1 MGIKT
6 SQSYQKEVLEKYK
19 KRKGGELSTYLL
31 KPTPRLI
38 KQACVL
44 LLDRRVSAVDS
55 HILNC
60 FFQFRNE
67 ENRLGEIQ
75 DFDNN
80 RFRPIVNFLKGR
92 ARTTSS
98 ENIEII
104 SWLVNFQP
112 RPLQE
117 YLKPDNSI
125 SEEKPERSETEII
138 VEPNDEEEKKK
149 QEEEKRRLE
158 EVKRKEEEEK
168 EKRRLEEERRRRR
181 RIITISI
188 SVAFGMTMLILG
200 VQYWSLNILKNNPK
214 DVGCMT
220 WADSLYV
227 TVSCDEGPFSR
238 YGTRVKPL
246 DPMEL
251 KNMCKVEVDAAYPF
265 FTEDDKPR
273 IWYYKKS
280 SEEIEYFTAPGYHPM
295 NGETL
300 RKITPYIIETYVPIH
315 SKKENSFIRQ

>member
-6 SQSYQKEVLEKYK
+6 SDSYQKEILARYK
-19 KRKGGELSTYLL
+19 REKGGDMRGYLAEPTRRQIREACIALLGKRNL
-31 KPTPRLI
+31 KHDER
-38 KQACVL
+38 
-44 LLDRRVSAVDS
+44 
-55 HILNC
+55 ILNR
-60 FFQFRNE
+60 FFQFE
-67 ENRLGEIQ
+67 EGKNKILQIQ
-75 DFDNN
+75 HFKADKFV
-80 RFRPIVNFLKGR
+80 PIVKFLKEKVQ
-92 ARTTSS
+92 RTSP
-98 ENIEII
+98 ENIELI
-104 SWLVNFQP
+104 SWLIDFQP

-125 SEEKPERSETEII
+125 SEEEPERPEPEI
-138 VEPNDEEEKKK
+138 VDEPNDEEEKKK

-158 EVKRKEEEEK
+158 EVKRKEEEE

-188 SVAFGMTMLILG
+188 SAAFGMTLMILG
-200 VQYWSLNILKNNPK
+200 VQKWPSYFPKNNPK

-227 TVSCDEGPFSR
+227 EVSCGEAPFSK

-265 FTEDDKPR
+265 FTATGKPR

-280 SEEIEYFTAPGYHPM
+280 SKEIEYFTAPGLHPT

-300 RKITPYIIETYVPIH
+300 RKITPYIIENYVPIH
-315 SKKENSFIRQ
+315 SNKENTFIK

>member
-44 LLDRRVSAVDS
+44 LLDRRVSAGDS

-67 ENRLGEIQ
+67 ENRLREIQ

-98 ENIEII
+98 ENIELI

-125 SEEKPERSETEII
+125 SEEEPERSETEI
-138 VEPNDEEEKKK
+138 VDEPNDEKEKKK

-158 EVKRKEEEEK
+158 GVKKKEEEEK
-168 EKRRLEEERRRRR
+168 EKRRLQEERRRRR

-188 SVAFGMTMLILG
+188 SVAFGMTLMILG
-200 VQYWSLNILKNNPK
+200 VQKWPSYFPKNNPK
-214 DVGCMT
+214 DVGCMA

-227 TVSCDEGPFSR
+227 EVSCDEAPFSK

-246 DPMEL
+246 NPIEL
-251 KNMCKVEVDAAYPF
+251 KNMCKVEVDAAYQF
-265 FTEDDKPR
+265 FTATGKPR

-280 SEEIEYFTAPGYHPM
+280 IKEIEYFTAPGLHPT

-315 SKKENSFIRQ
+315 SKKKNSFIE